1 MRPAPLL
8 ALLLFDTVAT
18 LHTPL
23 SHSPWLHTQLSHSPG
38 LHTPLL
44 HSPWPHAPRRCAIAL
59 KGPPPIASRYF
70 ESLLTPAQFEELLE
84 KAPSDA
90 ISIIKFQATYCR
102 TCRATA
108 PLLDRVA
115 KKYPTA
121 KFYDLTLARDGKA
134 AGERMYRFFKSRG
147 IKEMPYIEVYAGS
160 ERVEAEVVVPS
171 GIERL
176 QQMIAAAQ
184 ERLTAG
190 VWRGQRA
197 RLLQL
202 QREFRNARRPKKERD
217 AAAGGAARRTKK
229 SAPESAAA
237 AGAPGGGGAG
247 ARSMV
252 APQRS
257 AAPRRGPPLRGATG
271 GRRVSQARSSRR
283 G

>member
-1 MRPAPLL
+1 MRPAAVLSL
-8 ALLLFDTVAT
+8 ALLLSARSLDAVTT
-18 LHTPL
+18 PLTLHSPLLHTP
-23 SHSPWLHTQLSHSPG
+23 P
-38 LHTPLL
+38 L

-59 KGPPPIASRYF
+59 KGPPPIVSRYF

-90 ISIIKFQATYCR
+90 VSIIKFQATYCR

-217 AAAGGAARRTKK
+217 AAEGGAAQSGRKK
-229 SAPESAAA
+229 SAPEIAAA
-237 AGAPGGGGAG
+237 AWAQRGGGGAV
-247 ARSMV
+247 ARSKV

>member
-1 MRPAPLL
+1 MRTALL
-8 ALLLFDTVAT
+8 ALLHLDAVAT

-23 SHSPWLHTQLSHSPG
+23 SHSPWPHAPRALKGSP
-38 LHTPLL
+38 PIASR
-44 HSPWPHAPRRCAIAL
+44 HSPWPHVPRRCAIAL

-217 AAAGGAARRTKK
+217 AAEGGAAQSGRKK
-229 SAPESAAA
+229 SAPEIAAA
-237 AGAPGGGGAG
+237 AWAQRGGGAV
-247 ARSMV
+247 ARSKV

>member
-1 MRPAPLL
+1 M
-8 ALLLFDTVAT
+8 
-18 LHTPL
+18 
-23 SHSPWLHTQLSHSPG
+23 HSPQPPSIRTGSSWIEHRSQLVVHTCPARAQPQVDDELAEAGSSPSRCSSWLDRDYRTRRYHT
-38 LHTPLL
+38 HT
-44 HSPWPHAPRRCAIAL
+44 HAAIALTLAAHAANALTLAARPRRCAIAL

-217 AAAGGAARRTKK
+217 AA
-229 SAPESAAA
+229 E
-237 AGAPGGGGAG
+237 
-247 ARSMV
+247 
-252 APQRS
+252 
-257 AAPRRGPPLRGATG
+257 RRGAERTEEERA
-271 GRRVSQARSSRR
+271 
-283 G
+283 

>member
-1 MRPAPLL
+1 MRPAAVLSL
-8 ALLLFDTVAT
+8 ALLLCARRLDAVTT
-18 LHTPL
+18 PLTPHSPLLHTP
-23 SHSPWLHTQLSHSPG
+23 H
-38 LHTPLL
+38 L
-44 HSPWPHAPRRCAIAL
+44 HSPWPHVPRRCAIAL

-90 ISIIKFQATYCR
+90 VSIIKFQATYCR

-147 IKEMPYIEVYAGS
+147 IKEMPYVEVYAGS

-217 AAAGGAARRTKK
+217 AAEGGAAQSGRKK
-229 SAPESAAA
+229 SAPELAAA
-237 AGAPGGGGAG
+237 AWAQRGGGGGAV
-247 ARSMV
+247 ARSKV

>member
-1 MRPAPLL
+1 MRLALI
-8 ALLLFDTVAT
+8 ALLLSARRLDAVT
-18 LHTPL
+18 TPL
-23 SHSPWLHTQLSHSPG
+23 TPHS
-38 LHTPLL
+38 PLL
-44 HSPWPHAPRRCAIAL
+44 HSHWPHAPRRCAIAL

-90 ISIIKFQATYCR
+90 VSIIKFQATYCR

-217 AAAGGAARRTKK
+217 AAEGGAAQSERKK
-229 SAPESAAA
+229 SAPEIAAA
-237 AGAPGGGGAG
+237 AWAQRGGGGGAV
-247 ARSMV
+247 ARSKV